1 MFLDPIDITP
11 ESNPRELVRRHLRAA
26 AVLNA
31 YGIEYCCA
39 AQGTLQMACR
49 VKGIE
54 PDQLLRDLQEACRVI
69 QVPVDISYQDWNT
82 DFLAD
87 YIVHVYHLSLRK
99 SLPSIEAA
107 LEKFTQEHRKKYA
120 YFEEVLDKFRALRAA
135 MLEHITQEEEHI
147 FPYLRQV
154 AHAYAERDSDELAG
168 LLVRTLRKPLKSLVE
183 NEHRLLEDSIFQFRL
198 LTANYEP
205 PGNAC
210 PAHRVI
216 LARLREL
223 DNDLVQHFY
232 LENRVLIPRIIEM
245 EGELLKGNL

>member
-11 ESNPRELVRRHLRAA
+11 ESNPRDLVRRHHRAA
-26 AVLNA
+26 AVLHA

-39 AQGTLQMACR
+39 AQGTLQMACL
-49 VKGIE
+49 VKGID
-54 PDQLLRDLQEACRVI
+54 PDQLLSDLQEACRVI
-69 QVPVDISYQDWNT
+69 QAPVGVRYQDWNT
-82 DFLAD
+82 DFLVD
-87 YIVHVYHLSLRK
+87 YIIHVYHHPLRK
-99 SLPSIEAA
+99 SLPAIEVA
-107 LEKFTQEHRKKYA
+107 LEQFTREHRAKYA
-120 YFEEVLDKFRALRAA
+120 YFDEVLGSFRTLRAS

-154 AHAYAERDSDELAG
+154 AHAYADRDSDELAG
-168 LLVRTLRKPLKSLVE
+168 LLVRTLRKPLRSLVD
-183 NEHRLLEDSIFQFRL
+183 NEHRLLEESIFQFRR

-205 PGNAC
+205 PANAC

-232 LENRVLIPRIIEM
+232 LENQVLMPRIIEM
-245 EGELLKGNL
+245 EGELLKGSI